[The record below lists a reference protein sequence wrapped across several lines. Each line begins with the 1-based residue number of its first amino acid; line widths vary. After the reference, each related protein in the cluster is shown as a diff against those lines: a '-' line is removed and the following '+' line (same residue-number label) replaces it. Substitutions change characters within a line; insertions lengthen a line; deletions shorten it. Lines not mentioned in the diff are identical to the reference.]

1 MDNLKSIMQSLDE
14 ISSMIPE
21 GTYLEMADNLK
32 KVHENLPKNHDPPVI
47 DRRSLPVNVPFQ
59 VVQPGMAVYRL
70 PNYDESTD
78 ESTDDEYEPSAGSGV
93 ERLLTG
99 LQIDSREYRQNETI
113 IKRLMDDIKIAD
125 RSLRILKPIG
135 NITKKIRED
144 AIREYCDGDRECVA
158 GAEWTFDNLNANT
171 VWSSEDER
179 KECTSKRYE
188 RTLYNNYRMR
198 QNNRISRLTH
208 DARELKRNLEDE
220 IMEYRDRQ
228 SYLSYNMMHGQ

>member
-1 MDNLKSIMQSLDE
+1 MDNLKSIMQSLDD

-32 KVHENLPKNHDPPVI
+32 KVHENLPKNEDPPTV
-47 DRRSLPVNVPFQ
+47 DRRSIPVNVPFQ

-78 ESTDDEYEPSAGSGV
+78 EEYEPSAGSGI
-93 ERLLTG
+93 ERLLSG
-99 LQIDSREYRQNETI
+99 LEIDSREYRQNESI
-113 IKRLMDDIKIAD
+113 IKRLMDDVKIAD
-125 RSLRILKPIG
+125 RSLRALKPIG

-144 AIREYCDGDRECVA
+144 AIMEFCDGDRGCV
-158 GAEWTFDNLNANT
+158 GGGDWTFDNLNANT
-171 VWSSEDER
+171 AWSSEDER
-179 KECTSKRYE
+179 KQCTTKRYE

-208 DARELKRNLEDE
+208 DARELKRDLEDD

>member
-21 GTYLEMADNLK
+21 GKYLEMADNLK
-32 KVHENLPKNHDPPVI
+32 KVHENLPKNQDPPII
-47 DRRSLPVNVPFQ
+47 DRRSIPVNVPFQ

-78 ESTDDEYEPSAGSGV
+78 EEYEPSVGSGI
-93 ERLLTG
+93 ERLLSG
-99 LQIDSREYRQNETI
+99 LEIDSREYRQNESI

-125 RSLRILKPIG
+125 RSLRALKPIG

-144 AIREYCDGDRECVA
+144 AIREFCDGDRECV
-158 GAEWTFDNLNANT
+158 GGGDWTFDNLNAAT
-171 VWSSEDER
+171 TWSSENER

-188 RTLYNNYRMR
+188 RTLSVSYTH
-198 QNNRISRLTH
+198 LT
-208 DARELKRNLEDE
+208 LPT
-220 IMEYRDRQ
+220 IY
-228 SYLSYNMMHGQ
+228 SV

>member
-32 KVHENLPKNHDPPVI
+32 RVHENLPKNEDPPII
-47 DRRSLPVNVPFQ
+47 DRRSIPVNVPFQ

-70 PNYDESTD
+70 PQYEEDESTD
-78 ESTDDEYEPSAGSGV
+78 EEYEPSAGSGI
-93 ERLLTG
+93 ERLLSG
-99 LQIDSREYRQNETI
+99 IEIDSREYRQNESI

-125 RSLRILKPIG
+125 RSLRALKPIG
-135 NITKKIRED
+135 NITKKIREN
-144 AIREYCDGDRECVA
+144 AIREYCDGDRECV
-158 GAEWTFDNLNANT
+158 GGGDWTFDNLNAAT
-171 VWSSEDER
+171 TWSSENER

-208 DARELKRNLEDE
+208 DARELKRDLEDDV
-220 IMEYRDRQ
+220 MEYRDRQ

>member
-1 MDNLKSIMQSLDE
+1 MDNLKSIMQSLDD

-32 KVHENLPKNHDPPVI
+32 KVHENLPKNEDPPTI
-47 DRRSLPVNVPFQ
+47 DRRSIPVNVPFQ

-70 PNYDESTD
+70 TNYDESTD
-78 ESTDDEYEPSAGSGV
+78 EEYEPSAGSGI
-93 ERLLTG
+93 ERLLSG
-99 LQIDSREYRQNETI
+99 LEINSREYRQNESI
-113 IKRLMDDIKIAD
+113 IKRLMDDVKIAD
-125 RSLRILKPIG
+125 RSLRALKPIG

-144 AIREYCDGDRECVA
+144 AIMEFCDGDRECV
-158 GAEWTFDNLNANT
+158 GGGDWTFDNLNANT
-171 VWSSEDER
+171 AWSSEDER
-179 KECTSKRYE
+179 KQCTTKRYE

-208 DARELKRNLEDE
+208 DARELKRDLEDD

>member
-21 GTYLEMADNLK
+21 GTYLEIADNLK
-32 KVHENLPKNHDPPVI
+32 KVHENLPKNQDPPVI

-78 ESTDDEYEPSAGSGV
+78 EEYEPSPDSGV
-93 ERLLTG
+93 ERLMTSLE
-99 LQIDSREYRQNETI
+99 IDSREYRQNETI

>member
-32 KVHENLPKNHDPPVI
+32 QVHKNLTKNDDTPI
-47 DRRSLPVNVPFQ
+47 IERRSITDNITYK

-78 ESTDDEYEPSAGSGV
+78 EEYEPSTGSGI
-93 ERLLTG
+93 ERLLSG
-99 LQIDSREYRQNETI
+99 LEIDSREYRQNESI

-125 RSLRILKPIG
+125 RSLRALKPIG

-144 AIREYCDGDRECVA
+144 AIREFCDGDRECV
-158 GAEWTFDNLNANT
+158 GGGDWTFDNLNANT
-171 VWSSEDER
+171 IWGSENER

-208 DARELKRNLEDE
+208 DARELKRDLEDDV
-220 IMEYRDRQ
+220 MEYRDRQ
-228 SYLSYNMMHGQ
+228 SYLSYNMMNGQ